1 MSLVLKAQVATFDE
15 RRYGSRKEAIFYP
28 VNGLPRSQLL
38 FTSRRSTISRDS
50 SQNKDFIN
58 LDLIQR
64 ERALRTWRNFR
75 DNLSVDNLPNPRN
88 ETDFCWDIQGSSSSM
103 TDSTCYDPRGYRLR
117 LIVIPNGMTVTPS
130 APYRVQNAGLR
141 PNTHSHRNL
150 PSLDKEQGCSHDGG
164 NGGNGGNGNGNG
176 NGGEYDY
183 NFRGFMPAR
192 ECTYQNFLKWQPLN
206 FNGTEGVLLNI
217 SMNNVDTPDKLND
230 RVNLELSQVREDKL
244 RGCLEGCPTYSVEFD
259 WLVIHSHQ
267 DAIRIANNL
276 MDQKLKG
283 YARSFQVDKFL
294 EARMWQEHT
303 RLGTMRKRGYVG
315 SLPYCS
321 KCKIHHAG
329 PCTVR
334 FETVKRVGHMTRDCK
349 VTVTPNTQRAPVGN
363 QHGIV
368 CYECGRPGHFRKD
381 YPKLRNQNRG
391 NKTRNK
397 NGNKTE
403 NQTGGNEAT
412 ARAYAIDGGGTNPDS
427 ATVVTGNI
435 SSK

>member
-192 ECTYQNFLKWQPLN
+192 ECTYQNFLKWQPFN
-206 FNGTEGVLLNI
+206 FNRTEGVLLNI

-230 RVNLELSQVREDKL
+230 RVNNVARAYTA
-244 RGCLEGCPTYSVEFD
+244 G
-259 WLVIHSHQ
+259 
-267 DAIRIANNL
+267 NNE
-276 MDQKLKG
+276 K
-283 YARSFQVDKFL
+283 
-294 EARMWQEHT
+294 T
-303 RLGTMRKRGYVG
+303 GYVG

-321 KCKIHHAG
+321 KCKIHHTG
-329 PCTVR
+329 PSTVR
-334 FETVKRVGHMTRDCK
+334 CGNCKIVGHMTRDCK

-381 YPKLRNQNRG
+381 YPKLRNQNRE

-397 NGNKTE
+397 NGNKTK
-403 NQTGGNEAT
+403 NQIGGNEAT
-412 ARAYAIDGGGTNPDS
+412 ARAYTIGE
-427 ATVVTGNI
+427 
-435 SSK
+435 